1 MSANGEDRQQ
11 QPHERA
17 PSLWLVLAMPV
28 SLVLT
33 VFALGFGLLAALE
46 LEDGAEATPA
56 TTTETTQ
63 PGGNEEGAAVFES
76 QNCGGCHTLSAA
88 GSTGITGPN
97 LDETQLSEAEI
108 AAVVTNGRGE
118 GMPAF
123 GESLDSEEIASVAAY
138 VSESAASP

>member
-1 MSANGEDRQQ
+1 MSTNGDEQ
-11 QPHERA
+11 QPQGRP

-33 VFALGFGLLAALE
+33 VFALGFGLLVALE
-46 LEDGAEATPA
+46 LEDGAEATP
-56 TTTETTQ
+56 TTTETTV
-63 PGGNEEGAAVFES
+63 PGNEEGAAVFES
-76 QNCGGCHTLSAA
+76 QSCGGCHTLSAA

-108 AAVVTNGRGE
+108 AAVVANGRGE

-123 GESLDSEEIASVAAY
+123 GESLDTEEIASVAAY

>member
-1 MSANGEDRQQ
+1 MSTNGDEQ
-11 QPHERA
+11 QPQGRP

-33 VFALGFGLLAALE
+33 VFALGFGLLVALE
-46 LEDGAEATPA
+46 LEDGAEATPM
-56 TTTETTQ
+56 TTETTV
-63 PGGNEEGAAVFES
+63 PGNEEGAAVFES
-76 QNCGGCHTLSAA
+76 QSCGGCHTLSAA

-108 AAVVTNGRGE
+108 AAVVANGRGE

-123 GESLDSEEIASVAAY
+123 GESLDTEEIASVAAY